1 MLLSKVR
8 QIVLEECGKGKKV
21 TEGDIA
27 GRLGVSRTPVREVLR
42 HLEEEGLLE
51 RKQRK
56 GISLRNISLREMI
69 EIHDLRSSL
78 EGLAGRLLAERID
91 DKIITRLRKLAGSY
105 QRIIEKK
112 PPVWPQWQN
121 VEIAFHDLIVTQSA
135 NQRLKR
141 LIDSLQL
148 FTLSFQISH
157 QLDLQGVDIRHG
169 GRYTHD
175 LIVDALEKRDPD
187 EAEAAIRNHI
197 QEHKMK
203 VIGLFLGTTTN
214 APAVKKYS
222 VPKFEG

>member
-8 QIVLEECGKGKKV
+8 QIVLEECGKGKTV

-42 HLEEEGLLE
+42 HLQEEGLLE

-56 GISLRNISLREMI
+56 GISLRDISLREMI
-69 EIHDLRSSL
+69 EIYDLRSSL

-91 DKIITRLRKLAGSY
+91 GKTLAKLRKLAESY

-112 PPVWPQWQN
+112 PLVWPQWRD
-121 VEIAFHDLIVTQSA
+121 VEIAFHDLIVTQSG
-135 NQRLKR
+135 NRRLKR
-141 LIDSLQL
+141 LVDSLQL
-148 FTLSFQISH
+148 FTISFQIAH

-169 GRYTHD
+169 RRYTHD
-175 LIVDALEKRDPD
+175 LVVAALEKRDPD

-203 VIGLFLGTTTN
+203 VIGLFLGTTAN
-214 APAVKKYS
+214 APAVKKYTP
-222 VPKFEG
+222 PKL